1 METRKRKV
9 SKTVYSYY
17 SNDKP
22 FVFMVYELIIIQYHA
37 ARDLSAWKRLMWLES
52 KHGPLP
58 GTKAK
63 VFQLTSK
70 LDNVSI
76 NSYTIL

>member
-1 METRKRKV
+1 MINHLHLLCT
-9 SKTVYSYY
+9 
-17 SNDKP
+17 N
-22 FVFMVYELIIIQYHA
+22 INNIQYHA

-63 VFQLTSK
+63 VFLLTSK
-70 LDNVSI
+70 LDNVGI
-76 NSYTIL
+76 NSYTIIKV